1 MTVESTRSVKSSV
14 VRIRRCNPARAEKG
28 AESRPFQQHTWFVAY
43 GVAVVIRRD
52 VVDIVRPEVEYRAVL
67 ELRAEPTREHH
78 PDVVRLTPVSPD
90 NGPRVGGPS
99 PARFLD
105 RATDRQVAQVNQI
118 LGDPGEPDCVIRC
131 PQVLER
137 ASISPMVNRLHR
149 RSTCEAAR
157 AGGCDPFVQSDK
169 SHLPSCS
176 VRQFQQVAPSN
187 RTILNLPTKVNDYP
201 KQIDAKSIRRSR
213 LESATSMFD

>member
-1 MTVESTRSVKSSV
+1 MTREQLAPGPVAQLTGDDRGVHEVGEEQRSEDPTVQPSS
-14 VRIRRCNPARAEKG
+14 RAEKG

-131 PQVLER
+131 PQVWNGPPYR
-137 ASISPMVNRLHR
+137 PMVN
-149 RSTCEAAR
+149 
-157 AGGCDPFVQSDK
+157 GCTEGQLVKPPGQVVAT
-169 SHLPSCS
+169 PS
-176 VRQFQQVAPSN
+176 
-187 RTILNLPTKVNDYP
+187 
-201 KQIDAKSIRRSR
+201 SR
-213 LESATSMFD
+213 ATSRISQVVRCGSSSRSHRATARY